1 MLDLSKL
8 RKLVESVGW
17 PKATFL
23 LCIALLASRT
33 VTFEQCLILLL
44 LAHVPEP
51 SQKGEQRSL
60 KKKVTRAFKLWGI
73 IPKQ

>member
-44 LAHVPEP
+44 LSLITSRRDE
-51 SQKGEQRSL
+51 EDQREES
-60 KKKVTRAFKLWGI
+60 KH
-73 IPKQ
+73 